1 MLNSRISGGMARLL
15 AAAAMSG
22 LGSFGI
28 ASPTSDVVRRGIA
41 YEPHGQVR
49 NPYLGAGKGRDRDAN
64 GMLKGRPGSKLARKA
79 AKGSLGLY
87 GGRRGL
93 TGSDVR

>member
-1 MLNSRISGGMARLL
+1 MLNARIGAGMARLL

-22 LGSFGI
+22 FGGFGVT
-28 ASPTSDVVRRGIA
+28 SPVSDRVARPNYSPIRHV
-41 YEPHGQVR
+41 
-49 NPYLGAGKGRDRDAN
+49 GAGKGRDRDAN

-93 TGSDVR
+93 VGSDVR

>member
-1 MLNSRISGGMARLL
+1 MLNARIGAGMARLL
-15 AAAAMSG
+15 AAAAISG
-22 LGSFGI
+22 FGSFGQG
-28 ASPTSDVVRRGIA
+28 AAVSDRVPPRNILHAPRRS
-41 YEPHGQVR
+41 YP
-49 NPYLGAGKGRDRDAN
+49 RDRDAN

>member
-1 MLNSRISGGMARLL
+1 MLNARIGAGMARLL
-15 AAAAMSG
+15 AAAALSG
-22 LGSFGI
+22 FGGFGQN
-28 ASPTSDVVRRGIA
+28 AAVSDRVPPRKILYAPRA
-41 YEPHGQVR
+41 
-49 NPYLGAGKGRDRDAN
+49 NTRDRDAN

-93 TGSDVR
+93 VGSDVR